1 MHPLLADLRVVEASS
16 FVAAPSCGLHL
27 AQLGAT
33 VIRLDMIGG
42 GPDFR
47 RWPKSEDGSSFFWEG
62 LNKGKK
68 SVAIDLRQPQGR
80 ELAARIIAAPG
91 QGAGLF
97 VTNFPVSGFLAHER
111 LAAHRP
117 DLITVRIM
125 GHASGRQAVDYTV
138 NNAVGLPSM
147 TGPASLGA
155 EPVNHV
161 LPAWDLLAGSHAT
174 FSLLAAERHRQAT
187 GEGQEIRL
195 PLFDLAASTVGHLGQ
210 IAEATVQQSGRERHG
225 NALYGAFGRDFL
237 TADGERVMIVAITEG
252 QWSSLVR
259 ALGIEARIEQ
269 IEGKLGVS
277 FRIDEGNRFIHRDE
291 LFALVEVEIGAR
303 SYADLTRDFDELG
316 VCWSLYRDLK
326 EALDEDPEFSGENPI
341 FSNIEHP
348 SGLTYL
354 TPGSATAFSGLKRR
368 EPVRAPR
375 LGEHTEEVLSNVLG
389 LTGGE
394 IAKLHDLGTVA
405 SA

>member
-1 MHPLLADLRVVEASS
+1 MHSLLSDLRIVEASS

-47 RWPKSEDGSSFFWEG
+47 RWPKSDNGSSFFWEG

-80 ELAARIIAAPG
+80 ALAARIVAAPG
-91 QGAGLF
+91 KGGGLF

-117 DLITVRIM
+117 DLITLRIM

-138 NNAVGLPSM
+138 NNAVGVPSM
-147 TGPASLGA
+147 TGPASPGA

-161 LPAWDLLAGSHAT
+161 LPAWDLLAGAHAT
-174 FSLLAAERHRQAT
+174 FSLLAAERHRQQT
-187 GEGQEIRL
+187 GHGQEIRL
-195 PLFDLAASTVGHLGQ
+195 PLFDLATSTLGHLGQ
-210 IAEATVQQSGRERHG
+210 IAEVAAQQSGRERYG

-237 TADGERVMIVAITEG
+237 TADQERIMVVAITEG
-252 QWSSLVR
+252 QWASLVR
-259 ALGIEARIEQ
+259 ALGIEAPIERIEA
-269 IEGKLGVS
+269 ELGVS
-277 FRIDEGNRFIHRDE
+277 FKSDEGNRFVHRDR
-291 LFALVEVEIGAR
+291 LFALVQGKIQSR
-303 SYADLTRDFDELG
+303 SYDELTRSFDEAG

-326 EALDEDPEFSGENPI
+326 AALDEDPEFSCENPI

-354 TPGSATAFSGLKRR
+354 TPGSATAFSGMERQG
-368 EPVRAPR
+368 PVRAPR
-375 LGEHTEEVLSNVLG
+375 LGEHTEEVLADVLG

>member
-1 MHPLLADLRVVEASS
+1 MHSLLSDLRVVEASS

-47 RWPKSEDGSSFFWEG
+47 RWPRSNAGASLFWEG

-68 SVAIDLRQPQGR
+68 SVAIDLRQAQGR
-80 ELAARIIAAPG
+80 ELATRIISAPG
-91 QGAGLF
+91 NGAGLF

-111 LAAHRP
+111 LAALRP
-117 DLITVRIM
+117 DLITARIM
-125 GHASGRQAVDYTV
+125 GHANGQQAVDYTV

-147 TGPASLGA
+147 TGPADPDA

-174 FSLLAAERHRQAT
+174 FALLAAERHRHAT

-195 PLFDLAASTVGHLGQ
+195 PLFDLAASTLGHLGQ
-210 IAEATVQQSGRERHG
+210 IAEVTEQKSSRPRYG
-225 NALYGAFGRDFL
+225 NALYGAFGRDFP
-237 TADGERVMIVAITEG
+237 TADSQRLMVVAITEG

-259 ALGIEARIEQ
+259 ALGIESEVAQ
-269 IEGKLGVS
+269 IEESRGVS
-277 FRIDEGNRFIHRDE
+277 FKSDEGNRFIHRDA
-291 LFALVEVEIGAR
+291 LFALVEAKVRSR
-303 SYADLTRDFDELG
+303 SYADLVRDFDAFG

-326 EALDEDPEFSGENPI
+326 EALDDDPELSSANPI
-341 FSNIEHP
+341 FSNIPHA

-354 TPGSATAFSGLKRR
+354 TPGSATAFSGLARQD
-368 EPVRAPR
+368 PVRAPK
-375 LGEHTEEVLSNVLG
+375 LGEHTEEVLSDVLG

>member
-1 MHPLLADLRVVEASS
+1 MHSLLTDLRVVEASS

-47 RWPKSEDGSSFFWEG
+47 RWPQSDAGTSLFWEG

-80 ELAARIIAAPG
+80 ELAARIVTASG
-91 QGAGLF
+91 KGAGLF
-97 VTNFPVSGFLAHER
+97 VTNFPVSGFLAHDR

-117 DLITVRIM
+117 DLVTVRVM
-125 GHASGRQAVDYTV
+125 GHASGQQAVDYTV

-147 TGPASLGA
+147 TGPADPGA

-174 FSLLAAERHRQAT
+174 FALLAAERHRQAT
-187 GEGQEIRL
+187 GQGQEVRL
-195 PLFDLAASTVGHLGQ
+195 PLYDLAASTLGHLGQ
-210 IAEATVQQSGRERHG
+210 IAEVTAQQTSRARYG

-237 TADGERVMIVAITEG
+237 TADGERIMAVAITEG

-259 ALGIEARIEQ
+259 ALKIETEVAQIEQ
-269 IEGKLGVS
+269 ALGVS
-277 FRIDEGNRFIHRDE
+277 FKSDEGIRFIHRDQ
-291 LFALVEVEIGAR
+291 LFALVEKRIRSRPYPELAR
-303 SYADLTRDFDELG
+303 EFDEQG

-326 EALDEDPEFSGENPI
+326 EALDEDPEFSANNPV
-341 FSNIEHP
+341 FSNIKHP

-354 TPGSATAFSGLKRR
+354 TPGSATAFSGLKRQD
-368 EPVRAPR
+368 PVRAPK
-375 LGEHTEEVLSNVLG
+375 LGEHTEEVLASVLG

-394 IAKLHDLGTVA
+394 IAKLHDFGTVA

>member
-1 MHPLLADLRVVEASS
+1 MHSLLSDLRVVEASS

-33 VIRLDMIGG
+33 VIRLDTIGG

-47 RWPKSEDGSSFFWEG
+47 RWPKSDAGSSFFWEG

-68 SVAIDLRQPQGR
+68 SVAIDLRQPRGR
-80 ELAARIIAAPG
+80 ELATRIIAAPG
-91 QGAGLF
+91 PGAGLF
-97 VTNFPVSGFLAHER
+97 LTNFPVSGFLAHER
-111 LAAHRP
+111 LAAQRP
-117 DLITVRIM
+117 DLITVRVM

-147 TGPASLGA
+147 TGPASLGT

-174 FSLLAAERHRQAT
+174 FALLAAERHRRAT
-187 GEGQEIRL
+187 GDGQEIRL
-195 PLFDLAASTVGHLGQ
+195 PLFDLATSTVGHLGQ
-210 IAEATVQQSGRERHG
+210 IAEATVQQSSRPRYG

-237 TADGERVMIVAITEG
+237 TADGERIMVVAITEG

-259 ALGIEARIEQ
+259 ALDIEAAIKQ
-269 IEGKLGVS
+269 IEDKHGVS
-277 FRIDEGNRFIHRDE
+277 FKSDEGNRFIHRDE
-291 LFALVEVEIGAR
+291 LFALVEGEIR
-303 SYADLTRDFDELG
+303 SRPYAELTRHFDELG

-326 EALDEDPEFSGENPI
+326 EALDEDPEFASENPI
-341 FSNIEHP
+341 FSQVEHP
-348 SGLTYL
+348 SGFTYL
-354 TPGSATAFSGLKRR
+354 TPGSATAFSGVARQH
-368 EPVRAPR
+368 PVRAPR
-375 LGEHTEEVLSNVLG
+375 LGEHTEEVLSDVLG